1 MAPEAP
7 NRSKS
12 LGIVHMKEVLNMAKK
27 ILSFLFGI
35 IKMIGQTIC
44 CNIIFLLIIY
54 LVLYSQG
61 NRFAVVV
68 SGSMEPAIQT
78 GSLCIYNTSASY
90 GDVKEGDVIVFTRQY
105 GIQICHRALSIS
117 PAGIET
123 KGDANKNS
131 DGISTTE
138 NNFNGI
144 LWMTIPFVGRAVAF
158 AQNSEICLFF
168 LVGMV
173 GCIIIL
179 TVVSPR
185 LCREIDSQEDERQF
199 RTWDSKR
206 KIRKRIK
213 KIKKERK
220 KKTAA
225 D

>member
-90 GDVKEGDVIVFTRQY
+90 GDVKEGDVIVFTRQD

-158 AQNSEICLFF
+158 AQNSEICLF

-213 KIKKERK
+213 KIRKER